1 MSGLGYCQSTGE
13 NIMSWMKQALRAT
26 AAAAVLAAV
35 AAGPVKAAD
44 YNWKLTSYVPVG
56 SGSWKV
62 YMQEFIDLT
71 HQLTDGKVKIKGFS
85 VGVLASPFDAWKAVQ
100 KGTADI
106 CFCYPGFA
114 VNTDP
119 SNGIFAGMVGGMPTE
134 TFQHWMFGGGGGKLL
149 RDFRHET
156 QKLHPV
162 ITGFGPTEIFL
173 HAHKKVQTVADLKGM
188 KIRTAGAW
196 ADILKSLGAAPTTLA
211 PPDIYTALERRVID
225 GTEFITPW
233 TNYKLGFHKIA
244 KYIMVPG
251 IHSPTHL
258 NEAVFKLD
266 LWNKLP
272 KDLQNKITIAG
283 EVAGF
288 RSNISLGLNDLGA
301 MKKLQA
307 GRNTWVEIDQSL
319 KDKIFE
325 LGRSWSKEQAKK
337 QTAKGNPWMEKVS
350 GSYWGFYDKFLK
362 YGTYRHK

>member
-1 MSGLGYCQSTGE
+1 
-13 NIMSWMKQALRAT
+13 MSWMKSTIQAT
-26 AAAAVLAAV
+26 AAGAILAAV

-71 HQLTDGKVKIKGFS
+71 HQLTGGQVKIKGFS

-119 SNGIFAGMVGGMPTE
+119 VNALFGGMSGGMPPE
-134 TFQHWMFGGGGGKLL
+134 IFQHWLLGGGGGKLW
-149 RDFRHET
+149 REFRETT

-173 HAHKKVQTVADLKGM
+173 HSHKKVQKVEDLKGM

-244 KYIMVPG
+244 KYIIVPG
-251 IHSPTHL
+251 LHSPTHA
-258 NEAVFKLD
+258 NEAIFKQD
-266 LWNKLP
+266 VWKKLS

-283 EVAGF
+283 ELAGH
-288 RSNISLGLNDLGA
+288 RSHISLGLNDLGA
-301 MKKLQA
+301 MEKLRS
-307 GRNTWVEIDQSL
+307 GRNEWVELDQSL
-319 KDKIFE
+319 QKII
-325 LGRSWSKEQAKK
+325 LDSGRTWSMDQAKK
-337 QTAKGNPWMEKVS
+337 QTAKGNPWMAKVS
-350 GSYWGFYDKFLK
+350 GSYWAFYDRFRKN
-362 YGTYRHK
+362 GTYRHK